1 MKYILSKY
9 VDKKIINENIY
20 LFNYKNGEDCF
31 LKSSDFVESFDL
43 SPGKSIYTDLIK
55 KGFYVRNDLDEFKIL
70 NHNANI
76 EIYGSDTFELTIIP
90 TDACNFSCQ
99 YCYQDGQPHIMNDY
113 GSLFNYIKFTLKKVK
128 LLIINWFGGEPL
140 ICGQNI
146 VEFMKKVKQE
156 CKSNNVL
163 LYSTITTNGSLLSYD
178 LFCELTKVG
187 IFYYQITLDGLEK
200 THNSQRP
207 LKDGGNSFKLI
218 LNNLKMIRDK
228 SLLSFVQIVIR
239 VNLSASIY
247 GEFKLFLEFY
257 KKEFGKDRRFILYI
271 EKVQDWGG
279 EKINNFSDEILL
291 GENEYISAWD
301 LAIKSNI
308 NLPQFFKYNHRTN
321 ICSASREHGFIV
333 NWDLSLHKCTLA
345 LYDENEEIRKLNN
358 VGCIS
363 EKGVPII
370 DNIKQAYWVG
380 IKNQNGSCSE
390 CKLFPQCFGVG
401 CAYRRLKGN
410 SDDCRRKDLEL
421 LNQLMINENIEEA
434 HL

>member
-1 MKYILSKY
+1 M
-9 VDKKIINENIY
+9 
-20 LFNYKNGEDCF
+20 
-31 LKSSDFVESFDL
+31 KSSDFVESFDL

-200 THNSQRP
+200 QITVSDIWRIH
-207 LKDGGNSFKLI
+207 KSFLVNAIYVKT
-218 LNNLKMIRDK
+218 IR
-228 SLLSFVQIVIR
+228 R
-239 VNLSASIY
+239 YGVNLTT
-247 GEFKLFLEFY
+247 GN
-257 KKEFGKDRRFILYI
+257 ILS
-271 EKVQDWGG
+271 VSQ
-279 EKINNFSDEILL
+279 
-291 GENEYISAWD
+291 A
-301 LAIKSNI
+301 
-308 NLPQFFKYNHRTN
+308 KYNVVQQKYTEYNHK
-321 ICSASREHGFIV
+321 IC
-333 NWDLSLHKCTLA
+333 K
-345 LYDENEEIRKLNN
+345 
-358 VGCIS
+358 
-363 EKGVPII
+363 
-370 DNIKQAYWVG
+370 
-380 IKNQNGSCSE
+380 
-390 CKLFPQCFGVG
+390 
-401 CAYRRLKGN
+401 
-410 SDDCRRKDLEL
+410 
-421 LNQLMINENIEEA
+421 
-434 HL
+434 

>member
-20 LFNYKNGEDCF
+20 LFNYKNGEDYF

-43 SPGKSIYTDLIK
+43 STDKSIYAELIK
-55 KGFYVRNDLDEFKIL
+55 KEFYVRNDLDEFKIL

-76 EIYGSDTFELTIIP
+76 EIYGSDTLELTIIP
-90 TDACNFSCQ
+90 TDACNFSCR
-99 YCYQDGQPHIMNDY
+99 YCYQDGHPHIMNDY
-113 GSLFNYIKFTLKKVK
+113 ESLFNYIKFTLKKVK

-140 ICGQNI
+140 ICGQKI

-163 LYSTITTNGSLLSYD
+163 LYSTITTNGSLLHYN

-207 LKDGGNSFKLI
+207 LKDGGNSFQLI
-218 LNNLKMIRDK
+218 LKNLKMIRDK
-228 SLLSFVQIVIR
+228 SLLPFVQIVIR

-279 EKINNFSDEILL
+279 EKISNFSDEILL

-301 LAIKSNI
+301 LALKSNI

-358 VGCIS
+358 VGYIN
-363 EKGVPII
+363 ENGVPII
-370 DNIKQAYWVG
+370 DNVKQAYWVG
-380 IKNQNGSCSE
+380 IKNQNGSCSK

-410 SDDCRRKDLEL
+410 PDDCRRKDLEL
-421 LNQLMINENIEEA
+421 LNQLMIYKNIEEA